1 MDDVWQEGAK
11 FIFNFSNLLLSTY
24 TTDKGKQW

>member
-1 MDDVWQEGAK
+1 VDDVWQQAAK

-24 TTDKGKQW
+24 ATDKGKLW